1 MAENEPNNFELEQ
14 INNDGQENDIDNT
27 QVCY

>member
-1 MAENEPNNFELEQ
+1 MADNKPTNFELEQ